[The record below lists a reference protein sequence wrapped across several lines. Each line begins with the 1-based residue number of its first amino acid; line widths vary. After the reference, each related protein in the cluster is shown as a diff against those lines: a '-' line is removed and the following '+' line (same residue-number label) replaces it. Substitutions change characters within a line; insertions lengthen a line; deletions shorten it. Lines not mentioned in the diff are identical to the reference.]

1 MLLAMRS
8 FSKAA
13 QSFQRAIELK
23 PATADAWYGEKQP
36 ASSLRVLDY
45 GFSTCSYS
53 VISSIQMWLLFSLF
67 IVHTR
72 TGGGTQTDAPQQLW
86 QVFPV
91 WLLFVL
97 CAGLGDCFRLLE
109 RHHESIH
116 CCTEALKHKAVYPEA
131 MLTRARSALST
142 GYHQQ
147 ALTDYQHLLQNHV
160 TVFQPPQ
167 IDGEQASRQQVEV
180 QFLALV

>member
-1 MLLAMRS
+1 MRAGLWLLDLLLFRS
-8 FSKAA
+8 FNC
-13 QSFQRAIELK
+13 
-23 PATADAWYGEKQP
+23 
-36 ASSLRVLDY
+36 
-45 GFSTCSYS
+45 GFSFRY
-53 VISSIQMWLLFSLF
+53 LSL
-67 IVHTR
+67 VHTR
-72 TGGGTQTDAPQQLW
+72 TGRGTQWCTGRGTRAEAQRQSRTGRDAQTDAPQQLW
-86 QVFPV
+86 QGLAV

-147 ALTDYQHLLQNHV
+147 ALKDYQHLLQNHL
-160 TVFQPPQ
+160 TVFQPPSQ
-167 IDGEQASRQQVEV
+167 NDEEQASRQQVDV
-180 QFLALV
+180 QFLALL